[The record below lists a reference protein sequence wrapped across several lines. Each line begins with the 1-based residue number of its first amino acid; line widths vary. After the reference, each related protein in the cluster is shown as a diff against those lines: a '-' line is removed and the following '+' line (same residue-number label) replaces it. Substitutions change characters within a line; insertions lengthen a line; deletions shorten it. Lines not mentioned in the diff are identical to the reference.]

1 MQALAW
7 NRRTCLSM
15 RMASRNDGG
24 PLVVK
29 RENPKADRH
38 FLPEYDY
45 LNREVF
51 VVMPDKAEQLE
62 DSKAR

>member
-1 MQALAW
+1 LQALAW
-7 NRRTCLSM
+7 NMRTCLSM

-62 DSKAR
+62 DSKTR